1 MSPAPDRSW
10 LDLLRTQAERFAQV
24 VEHGD
29 PAREVISCP
38 GWTLR
43 DLTDHLGGV
52 HQWAAHA
59 VVEGDPSLDPEP
71 APPADAAAL
80 AAWYRRYATT
90 LVDVLAA
97 RPAEAP
103 AWTLDRDD
111 RTAGFWRRRQV
122 HEVTMHLWDAEHA
135 LGRAQ
140 PIEPELAWDGVA
152 EVVDILYPRQ
162 VRLGRTS
169 ASDDRRPAHAIGPR
183 REHRDR
189 RRGSRRR
196 RSPGRGPPEN
206 SVAPQHARRGRVT
219 LDRTAVRSVD
229 ALRAAPG
236 GLSA

>member
-1 MSPAPDRSW
+1 MTPAPDSSW

-29 PAREVISCP
+29 PAREVVSCP

-59 VVEGDPSLDPEP
+59 VAEGDPSLEPEP
-71 APPADAAAL
+71 APPADAAGL
-80 AAWYRRYATT
+80 AAWYRRHATT

-135 LGRAQ
+135 LGVAQ

-162 VRLGRTS
+162 VRLGRTT
-169 ASDDRRPAHAIGPR
+169 AL
-183 REHRDR
+183 
-189 RRGSRRR
+189 
-196 RSPGRGPPEN
+196 
-206 SVAPQHARRGRVT
+206 T
-219 LDRTAVRSVD
+219 TAVRLTSSDLDESIVIGDGDPVD
-229 ALRAAPG
+229 VVAPAEVLLRALWHRHTHDEVESG
-236 GLSA
+236 SVELLSGALTP